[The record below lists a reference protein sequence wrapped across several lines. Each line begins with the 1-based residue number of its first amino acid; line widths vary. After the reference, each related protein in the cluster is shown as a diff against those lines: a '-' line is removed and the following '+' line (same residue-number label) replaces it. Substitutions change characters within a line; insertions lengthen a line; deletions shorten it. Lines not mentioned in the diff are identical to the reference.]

1 LSGRRNELAHPG
13 WTAIAAALL
22 LGLFL
27 ALTAAVLAH
36 PAPFAVERWWVDV
49 VSAHKGG
56 APTSIARVFNAV
68 GLFPWSLIVVGLATL
83 VVWRARVV
91 AGVATFLAGEAASWT
106 IGSLTKI
113 GVGRSRPLEGLVH
126 ASSASFPSGHTAFAA
141 VTAVLL
147 VGLLCSRGR
156 RGAWAV
162 LAAAAALAM
171 AWSRTYL
178 GVHWLA
184 DVIGGLALGT
194 AAGLGA
200 LAVRTWRLRSAEVAT
215 PPDHE
220 RKAITCR

>member
-1 LSGRRNELAHPG
+1 MRDRQTELAQTG
-13 WTAIAAALL
+13 RVFGAAALL
-22 LGLFL
+22 LGLL
-27 ALTAAVLAH
+27 VVLTAAVLVH
-36 PAPFAVERWWVDV
+36 PAPFTAERWWADV
-49 VSAHKGG
+49 VSTHRGS
-56 APTSIARVFNAV
+56 APTVVALAFNAV

-91 AGVATFLAGEAASWT
+91 AGVGTLLAGEAASWT
-106 IGSLTKI
+106 VASLTKL
-113 GVGRSRPLEGLVH
+113 GVGRPRPLDGLVH
-126 ASSASFPSGHTAFAA
+126 AASASFPSGHTAFAT

-147 VGLLCSRGR
+147 VGLLGSREP

-194 AAGLGA
+194 AAGLSA
-200 LAVRTWRLRSAEVAT
+200 LAWRTWRLQRAGVSA
-215 PPDHE
+215 PPDHK
-220 RKAITCR
+220 RKALTCL